1 MSAGT
6 ATPFPRLDCTHAEA
20 DDRMTFHVQDILSQ
34 RSEPTT
40 ITLLSGDTDVFVCLL
55 YHFTVNWRDLGLQE
69 LWLVRNSGVKRSI
82 LPLHDI
88 CLALGNELVMCLPAL
103 HALTGCDT
111 TSKISTKLAAM
122 KAIRNP
128 ENASMVLH
136 FNSSPLTEGTLQL
149 AETFLA
155 KCLKPSTDNTMFD
168 DLRLA
173 EFSSSALK
181 MDFEKTPC
189 TSTNA
194 RKHIQ
199 RAYYQ
204 MQMWVQAPFRDATTT
219 MNTESYGY
227 VRRDSSLVPEFV
239 ISKPDNLPD
248 PCTCGKCA
256 RKNGCRCRIAGI
268 KCCKYCKCKGGDCCR
283 NPITE

>member
-1 MSAGT
+1 MK
-6 ATPFPRLDCTHAEA
+6 L
-20 DDRMTFHVQDILSQ
+20 
-34 RSEPTT
+34 RSKV
-40 ITLLSGDTDVFVCLL
+40 GC
-55 YHFTVNWRDLGLQE
+55 QE
-69 LWLVRNSGVKRSI
+69 LIRMGVVKERGEI
-82 LPLHDI
+82 
-88 CLALGNELVMCLPAL
+88 PANYKASESMITPAIVDL
-103 HALTGCDT
+103 EMSSTDTGPS
-111 TSKISTKLAAM
+111 TSVTGQSTLSSTAAD
-122 KAIRNP
+122 A
-128 ENASMVLH
+128 AD
-136 FNSSPLTEGTLQL
+136 
-149 AETFLA
+149 
-155 KCLKPSTDNTMFD
+155 PSATDNTTFD

-189 TSTNA
+189 TSTNT

-219 MNTESYGY
+219 MNAESYGY